1 MHTFELLHTIKYS
14 LDILNIHRI
23 GKSGPLTCPD
33 PGQTEKFNLYFLFHT
48 SFWTLK
54 WFYEGL

>member
-33 PGQTEKFNLYFLFHT
+33 PGQTEKLNIFFISHFILDPQMVL
-48 SFWTLK
+48 
-54 WFYEGL
+54 